1 MAPLRK
7 LFIFTTQLVSGLYR
21 LFDHPTEIKDY
32 FEKNNI
38 TNGQILLN
46 SRGEILG
53 SVGDRRFASKDTA
66 PPYTADRRFA
76 SKDTAKPYRR
86 PIGDRPRTSFALIWR
101 EAPNNSIISFRG
113 SETFIDWMHDF
124 DIKQSDYYVGKV
136 STGFLIEYQAVRSK
150 IEKIKFGSR
159 TVITGH
165 SLGAAL
171 AILCAVHIYI
181 EFGIQPTVYLFA
193 SPRVGNIE
201 FANWYDQHIPNTY
214 MFYLAGDIAPN
225 FPSVN
230 MGCYKHVAYPHYILN
245 YDPVSCSLHAYHSM
259 DNFLLTDEWFKHIHT
274 KVNPEN
280 PYSGCKRV
288 ADRS

>member
-53 SVGDRRFASKDTA
+53 SVGDTA
-66 PPYTADRRFA
+66 LPYPSAE
-76 SKDTAKPYRR
+76 YRR
-86 PIGDRPRTSFALIWR
+86 PISVAKPPRTGLHRSEIGRERSSFALIWR

-201 FANWYDQHIPNTY
+201 FANWYDQHIPDTY

-280 PYSGCKRV
+280 PGCTRV

>member
-46 SRGEILG
+46 SRGELLG
-53 SVGDRRFASKDTA
+53 SVGDTA
-66 PPYTADRRFA
+66 LPYTAE
-76 SKDTAKPYRR
+76 
-86 PIGDRPRTSFALIWR
+86 IGRERSSFALIWR

-280 PYSGCKRV
+280 PGCTRV

>member
-7 LFIFTTQLVSGLYR
+7 LFIMTTQLVSGLYR

-32 FEKNNI
+32 FEINNI

-53 SVGDRRFASKDTA
+53 SMGDTA
-66 PPYTADRRFA
+66 EPADPSA
-76 SKDTAKPYRR
+76 Y
-86 PIGDRPRTSFALIWR
+86 
-101 EAPNNSIISFRG
+101 SIISFRG

-159 TVITGH
+159 TIITGH

-181 EFGIQPTVYLFA
+181 EFGIQPIVYLFA

-201 FANWYDQHIPNTY
+201 FANWYDQHIPDTY
-214 MFYLAGDIAPN
+214 MLYLAGDIAPN

-274 KVNPEN
+274 KVNPKN
-280 PYSGCKRV
+280 PYSGCTRV